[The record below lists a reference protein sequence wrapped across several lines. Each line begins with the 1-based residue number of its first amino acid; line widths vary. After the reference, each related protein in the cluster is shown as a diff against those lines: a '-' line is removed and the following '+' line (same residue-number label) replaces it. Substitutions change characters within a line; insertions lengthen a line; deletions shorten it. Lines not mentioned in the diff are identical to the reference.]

1 MKLFDFFRRK
11 KEPVQEEPP
20 GLLLPGG
27 KTISQRLAAYLPQ
40 LETVALPCIRIE
52 AKAADNLFLFDSKF
66 GGHAYWPAGKP
77 YPVDS
82 YGKPLYL
89 LAQLNF
95 AQIPH
100 LAGYPDKGLLQFYV
114 AADDYY
120 GLNFDHPAEQTNFR
134 VVYFEETTGPSL
146 EDFRFLDERQRESA
160 LPVDRQLQLQFALDK
175 DYFGYSDVRY
185 PEELADELA
194 SVQGPGRGRRSLEE
208 ELADVFP
215 DSGHKIG
222 GYAYFTQDDPRRDN
236 AYRDFVL
243 LLQIDSQGNE
253 IVWGDVGVGNFFI
266 HPDALARKDFSNVLY
281 NWDCT

>member
-120 GLNFDHPAEQTNFR
+120 GLNFDHPAEQTNVR
-134 VVYFEETTGPSL
+134 VVYFEETTGSSL

-160 LPVDRQLQLQFALDK
+160 LPVDRQLQLQFVLDK